1 MLVFLTQRLVQENLV
16 IKADFDN
23 SVSSLDSKIAENKKN
38 ESIENKLKKL
48 KTLDL
53 SLFKGKSHFKEDGT
67 QNYLGFQSIS
77 KYFKVIANTKYIS
90 SSKSKGLSDETI
102 NPRATS
108 DNSLSPLIDYLD
120 NEIRLKF
127 RGNCLKKPKLSYTHG
142 TIINIHTVYEVDA
155 SGSLND
161 NPRLK
166 NCLFG
171 AVTLTKNADINKY
184 RYSGYGIGFE
194 RKSGFSFPGGRFGQN
209 AIIFGVDMSSS
220 AHVDNKK
227 KDILI
232 LEKVI
237 NL

>member
-1 MLVFLTQRLVQENLV
+1 MFLTQRLVQENLV

-171 AVTLTKNADINKY
+171 AVTLTKNADIDKY
-184 RYSGYGIGFE
+184 GYSGYEVGFN
-194 RKSGFSFPGGRFGQN
+194 RRSSFSFPGGGFGQN
-209 AIIFGVDMSSS
+209 VLIVGADTSSS
-220 AHVDNKK
+220 VHIDNKK
-227 KDILI
+227 KDILV
-232 LEKVI
+232 LGKGQT
-237 NL
+237 